1 MFPLDAALSGH
12 LVATVIDVLL
22 VDAGYQVIPLGIERV
37 VRELR
42 NADAERF
49 RAIAPLRLRSMPD
62 FFVIDPDN
70 PQGWLTEVKFRRY
83 LHSNLVDDIRNAQEH
98 WAPFHLVLAVA
109 EPPDEWTG
117 TVRHLRAFRIEPD
130 ARLSRGFFTSR
141 GERIQDVFTR
151 LTPKWPDATIQ
162 QAQDVILRIATE
174 SRPNGAEYPRLDIDP
189 SASTL

>member
-12 LVATVIDVLL
+12 LVATVIEVLL

-49 RAIAPLRLRSMPD
+49 RQIAPPRLRSMPD
-62 FFVIDPDN
+62 LFVIDPDGG
-70 PQGWLTEVKFRRY
+70 QGWLVEVKFRRY
-83 LHSNLVDDIRNAQEH
+83 LHSKLVEDIGAVQTH
-98 WAPFHLVLAVA
+98 WAPLLLVLAVA

-117 TVRHLRAFRIEPD
+117 LVRHLRVFRIEPE
-130 ARLSRGFFTSR
+130 ARLTHAFFAGH
-141 GERIQDVFTR
+141 GERIQDVFGR
-151 LTPKWPDATIQ
+151 LTPKWPEATIQ

-174 SRPNGAEYPRLDIDP
+174 D
-189 SASTL
+189 

>member
-42 NADAERF
+42 NADVDRF
-49 RAIAPLRLRSMPD
+49 LQIAPPRLRAMPD
-62 FFVIDPDN
+62 FFVIDPEN
-70 PQGWLTEVKFRRY
+70 PLGWLTEVKYRGY
-83 LHSNLVDDIRNAQEH
+83 LHPNLVDDIGAAQEH

-109 EPPDEWTG
+109 KPPDEWTG
-117 TVRHLRAFRIEPD
+117 TVKHLRVFRIEPD
-130 ARLSRGFFTSR
+130 TRLNTSFFTSR

-151 LTPKWPDATIQ
+151 LTPKWPDATIL
-162 QAQDVILRIATE
+162 QAQEVILRV
-174 SRPNGAEYPRLDIDP
+174 
-189 SASTL
+189 ASGS

>member
-1 MFPLDAALSGH
+1 VFPLDAALSGH

-22 VDAGYQVIPLGIERV
+22 VDAGYQVILLGIERV

-62 FFVIDPDN
+62 FFVIDPDS
-70 PQGWLTEVKFRRY
+70 PQGWLTEVKFRT
-83 LHSNLVDDIRNAQEH
+83 AQEH

-109 EPPDEWTG
+109 EPPNEWTG
-117 TVRHLRAFRIEPD
+117 VVKHLRAFRIEP
-130 ARLSRGFFTSR
+130 AAQLSRGFFTSR

-174 SRPNGAEYPRLDIDP
+174 S
-189 SASTL
+189 